1 MNQELQTLL
10 DKVDKHFLV
19 DINQRP
25 SDKSIHGAIKNL
37 PASIKIDTKLGGA
50 FSSHKPQ
57 VLFAVIIGENCV
69 TRWGCINDED
79 TEQLLRWWFEKLGQ
93 ARDDHY
99 DAQKFPQEM
108 WNNL

>member
-10 DKVDKHFLV
+10 DKVDANFRV
-19 DINQRP
+19 NINERP
-25 SDKSIHGAIKNL
+25 DNNSIHGAIDDL

-57 VLFAVIIGENCV
+57 VLFAVIIGEVCV
-69 TRWGCINDED
+69 QRWGCMDDAD
-79 TEQLLRWWFEKLGQ
+79 TEQLLRWWFKQ
-93 ARDDHY
+93 QATARDDY
-99 DAQKFPQEM
+99 YMAQQFPQQM